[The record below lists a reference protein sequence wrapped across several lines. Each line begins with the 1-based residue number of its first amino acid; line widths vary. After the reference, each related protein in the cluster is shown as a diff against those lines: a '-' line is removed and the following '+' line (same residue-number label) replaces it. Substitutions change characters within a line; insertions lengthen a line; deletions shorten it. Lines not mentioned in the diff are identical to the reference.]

1 MRKLIYNL
9 IVLALSIISFG
20 SCTSED
26 RDQIDLSGDT
36 GIRSFVINGV
46 EGAIN
51 TDNSTISVIL
61 PSGTDLKGLTPAIEI
76 ADGAVISPAS
86 GVTMDFADANDNLI
100 SVVYLVTSKDSY
112 QKYTVNVD
120 VARAKITSFKIGAVE
135 ADIDEIAKEINI
147 WLPEGTDVTSL
158 IPVVEYTEGA
168 ELSPSS
174 GSSIDFTNPV
184 AFSLN
189 YLGSIFT
196 YTVNVN
202 LGEKPLDNLI
212 IYDGETVK
220 PTWAALASTL
230 NNGYINPLTDGINP
244 TSTCISIMRK
254 KAATDDGGRPWSGGA
269 LWNQYKVN
277 VDPAI
282 YDRFELMILKTSAGT
297 VQLEIQ
303 GDGETNKDWLKV
315 AYTAEDAGKWQKLT
329 FMIPASRTA
338 VINNVLVAPH
348 VDDTAADPNFTDQMM
363 YWDQLIAIPKQ
374 Q

>member
-86 GVTMDFADANDNLI
+86 GVSMDFADANDNLI

-168 ELSPSS
+168 EMSPSS

-254 KAATDDGGRPWSGGA
+254 KVATDDGGRPWSGGA